1 MFKLFRRLLPSAP
14 VADEAPA
21 RVSRPTPPPL
31 PDELIAPLR
40 RTCWRP
46 NVQAGDDP
54 LRSKFSGTPA
64 ATPGEPWPACANCGK
79 PLQLFVQL
87 DPADLPPELTA
98 PWGSGLLQFFYCT
111 SSNPHCEVDC
121 EAYFPFAKSVLL
133 RILEGPVTGAPGPP
147 PPGDFPAK
155 RIVGWNRQDD
165 FPVAE
170 EISGHQLSAE
180 DVDALEASGY
190 PIVGDKLSGWPAWVQ
205 GVEYPECPEC
215 GGAMTLLF
223 QIDSEDNLPYMF
235 GDAGCGHITYCP
247 THPRRLAFA
256 WACC

>member
-21 RVSRPTPPPL
+21 RVSRPTSPPL

-46 NVQAGDDP
+46 NVQSGDDP

-64 ATPGEPWPACANCGK
+64 ATPGESWPACANCGK

-111 SSNPHCEVDC
+111 SSDPHCEVDC

-133 RILEGPVTGAPGPP
+133 RILEGPVTGAPGRHLQGTSRPSESSAGIAKTISPSQRRSAATNSPP
-147 PPGDFPAK
+147 RTWTRWKKADT
-155 RIVGWNRQDD
+155 R
-165 FPVAE
+165 
-170 EISGHQLSAE
+170 SSAT
-180 DVDALEASGY
+180 S
-190 PIVGDKLSGWPAWVQ
+190 
-205 GVEYPECPEC
+205 
-215 GGAMTLLF
+215 
-223 QIDSEDNLPYMF
+223 
-235 GDAGCGHITYCP
+235 
-247 THPRRLAFA
+247 
-256 WACC
+256 